1 MRSNPIT
8 DQINEQ
14 KTKVKLGSP
23 KIEII
28 APCIINDGIIAL
40 NSDEQ
45 NRLITLFDDYQK
57 ELLLFIPASGSGSR
71 MFDFLLSSD
80 NDLEKDP
87 KVKLF
92 LENLCQFAFFDEQAK
107 SVYDK
112 WLKGIVKSRDLIQE
126 VLGGHRGG
134 FLKLPKGLIPFH
146 QIDKGSLNAF
156 QEHLLQGMNLQTK
169 VKYHFTIQKSFKEEF
184 LSSLRDLNNRFKHDY
199 DVAFSFQDQ
208 ETDSFAFDQ
217 AFEPLKINK
226 EALLRRP
233 AGHGALIENLVQL
246 EDQYV
251 LIKNIDNIQHID
263 RSDTSNDIWK
273 TLCGILFE
281 VKSKLRTIYLNP
293 QFEGLHEFN
302 KTYHLFTRQQ
312 LDACHDEKSI
322 KALLEKPVRVCGMVH
337 NEGKAG
343 GGPFFVRTEDG
354 SITKQIIEAVQVSQD
369 KGQMEQLE
377 LSTHFNP
384 VMMVLDLFDF
394 NNEKYDLKSFRN
406 DDNYFVVNKKFE
418 GKNISFVELPG
429 LWNGAMYDW
438 NTLFVE
444 IPIATF
450 TPVKT
455 VLDLLGEHHQRKQ

>member
-1 MRSNPIT
+1 MHSIPIK
-8 DQINEQ
+8 DQIKEQ
-14 KTKVKLGSP
+14 KNKVKLGSP

-45 NRLITLFDDYQK
+45 MRLIALFDEYQK

-71 MFDFLLSSD
+71 MFDFLLSSEK
-80 NDLEKDP
+80 DLENDP

-92 LENLCQFAFFDEQAK
+92 LDNLCQFAFFDEQGK
-107 SVYDK
+107 PLYDR
-112 WLKGIVKSRDLIQE
+112 WLKGHIKSKDLIQE

-134 FLKLPKGLIPFH
+134 FLKSPKGLIPFH

-156 QEHLLQGMNLQTK
+156 QEHLLQGINLQTK
-169 VKYHFTIQKSFKEEF
+169 VKYHFTIQESFKEEF
-184 LSSLRDLNNRFKHDY
+184 LSSLRDLNNRFKHDFE
-199 DVAFSFQDQ
+199 VEFSFQDK

-217 AFEPLKINK
+217 SFNHIKTDK

-233 AGHGALIENLVQL
+233 AGHGALIENLVQI

-251 LIKNIDNIQHID
+251 LIKNIDNVQHID
-263 RSDTSNDIWK
+263 LSDISNDIWK
-273 TLCGILFE
+273 ALCGIVFE
-281 VKSKLRTIYLNP
+281 VKSKLKDLYISP
-293 QFEGLHEFN
+293 QLESLQEFN
-302 KTYHLFTRQQ
+302 KMYHLFTGQQ

-322 KALLEKPVRVCGMVH
+322 KALLERPLRVCGMVQ

-343 GGPFFVRTEDG
+343 GGPFFVRTEEG
-354 SITKQIIEAVQVSQD
+354 GVTKQIIEAVQVSQD
-369 KGQMEQLE
+369 KGQREQLE

-394 NNEKYDLKSFRN
+394 NDNKYDLKTFRN

-418 GKNISFVELPG
+418 GKDISFIELPG

-444 IPIATF
+444 IPISTF

-455 VLDLLGEHHQRKQ
+455 VLDLLGENHQPEQ

>member
-1 MRSNPIT
+1 M
-8 DQINEQ
+8 
-14 KTKVKLGSP
+14 
-23 KIEII
+23 
-28 APCIINDGIIAL
+28 
-40 NSDEQ
+40 
-45 NRLITLFDDYQK
+45 
-57 ELLLFIPASGSGSR
+57 
-71 MFDFLLSSD
+71 
-80 NDLEKDP
+80 
-87 KVKLF
+87 
-92 LENLCQFAFFDEQAK
+92 
-107 SVYDK
+107 
-112 WLKGIVKSRDLIQE
+112 
-126 VLGGHRGG
+126 
-134 FLKLPKGLIPFH
+134 
-146 QIDKGSLNAF
+146 
-156 QEHLLQGMNLQTK
+156 
-169 VKYHFTIQKSFKEEF
+169 
-184 LSSLRDLNNRFKHDY
+184 
-199 DVAFSFQDQ
+199 
-208 ETDSFAFDQ
+208 
-217 AFEPLKINK
+217 
-226 EALLRRP
+226 
-233 AGHGALIENLVQL
+233 VQL

-263 RSDTSNDIWK
+263 RSDTSSDIWK

-293 QFEGLHEFN
+293 QFDSLHEFN
-302 KTYHLFTRQQ
+302 KTYHLFTSQQ
-312 LDACHDEKSI
+312 LDACHDKKSV
-322 KALLEKPVRVCGMVH
+322 KALLEKPLRVCGMVH

-394 NNEKYDLKSFRN
+394 NDEKYDLKLFRN

-418 GKNISFVELPG
+418 GKDISFMELPG

-455 VLDLLGEHHQRKQ
+455 VLDLLGENHQPKQ